1 MPNPMEAP
9 VTEYL
14 HNKAARM
21 GIPLNGTFELTPLC
35 NMDCRMCY
43 IRLTPQQQAAIRPL
57 RTAKEWIS
65 LAETAR
71 AKGMLYLLLTGGE
84 PFLRPDFREILSA
97 LHHMGLLISINS
109 NGTLIDKDV
118 VSWLRETPPLRVNL
132 TLYGASNETYARLCR
147 NPNGFTQA
155 VNAIHLLKEAGIGVK
170 LNCSVTPYNA
180 GDLEQIFE
188 FANREGL
195 VLQATSYMFPPL
207 RRDRNLVGQ
216 NDRFSPEEAAYQ
228 AARIEY
234 LSGGKENFLRRLER
248 QDFGTLPVD
257 TEEACSETEGDGIW
271 CRAGKCSFWVTWDG
285 RLLPCGMLP
294 LQGAADVFSVGF
306 EEAWRRAAALA
317 KEIRLPG
324 QCKECGMKTQCR
336 ACAAMVLTETG
347 TFHSV
352 PDYRCRMSCAYPE
365 AYRRFGAA
373 LTANA
378 ENREEGEYE
387 KQKT

>member
-1 MPNPMEAP
+1 M
-9 VTEYL
+9 T
-14 HNKAARM
+14 
-21 GIPLNGTFELTPLC
+21 
-35 NMDCRMCY
+35 
-43 IRLTPQQQAAIRPL
+43 
-57 RTAKEWIS
+57 W
-65 LAETAR
+65 
-71 AKGMLYLLLTGGE
+71 
-84 PFLRPDFREILSA
+84 EI
-97 LHHMGLLISINS
+97 HESII
-109 NGTLIDKDV
+109 TLIFYF
-118 VSWLRETPPLRVNL
+118 SRESRFPGKSLDT
-132 TLYGASNETYARLCR
+132 
-147 NPNGFTQA
+147 
-155 VNAIHLLKEAGIGVK
+155 
-170 LNCSVTPYNA
+170 
-180 GDLEQIFE
+180 IF
-188 FANREGL
+188 
-195 VLQATSYMFPPL
+195 
-207 RRDRNLVGQ
+207 
-216 NDRFSPEEAAYQ
+216 
-228 AARIEY
+228 
-234 LSGGKENFLRRLER
+234 GKENFLRRLER

-365 AYRRFGAA
+365 AYKRFGAA

-378 ENREEGEYE
+378 ESREEGEHE